1 MDKNIVRRKLST
13 HQLIPVM
20 KELLAQGKSVTFKV
34 TGGSMVP
41 FLVGLRDLAVVS
53 PVTEPLKKGDIV
65 FYQRSNGDY
74 VMHRICKIKNGEY
87 YMVGDAQTEIEGPLK
102 REQIFGVINTVIRK
116 GEEVKNGETLWN
128 LFKYLWLWF
137 RPVRRIVLKIYG
149 FLMK

>member
-1 MDKNIVRRKLST
+1 MDENIFRRKLST

-20 KELLAQGKSVTFKV
+20 KELLAQGKNVTFKV

-87 YMVGDAQTEIEGPLK
+87 YMVGDAQMQIEARSKKSRFSAL
-102 REQIFGVINTVIRK
+102 
-116 GEEVKNGETLWN
+116 
-128 LFKYLWLWF
+128 
-137 RPVRRIVLKIYG
+137 
-149 FLMK
+149 